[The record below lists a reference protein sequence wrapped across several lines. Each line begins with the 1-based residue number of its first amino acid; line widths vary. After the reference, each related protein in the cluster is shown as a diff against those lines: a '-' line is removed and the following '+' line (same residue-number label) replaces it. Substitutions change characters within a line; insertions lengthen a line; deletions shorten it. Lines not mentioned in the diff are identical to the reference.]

1 MGNVREELQK
11 TFKDDNKDIN
21 DVIAFSLV
29 LGGGWY
35 SDPIFK
41 KEGQEFSWE
50 LIPEDL
56 EYDSGYGSQELFGTI
71 LFKDNTW
78 LERGEYDGQE
88 WWEYR
93 SPPTISEI
101 INVNK
106 V

>member
-1 MGNVREELQK
+1 MKNIKEELE
-11 TFKDDNKDIN
+11 KDLRGYNKSIDDI
-21 DVIAFSLV
+21 IAFRISLGEYQSSGFEV
-29 LGGGWY
+29 FG
-35 SDPIFK
+35 
-41 KEGQEFSWE
+41 EEFSWE

-106 V
+106 